1 MLTDLSNFLFLVLNI
16 EVVPLYD
23 EVQSD
28 ERRIMGVHGTAPP
41 SSREG
46 GEAEGRRQEEDRR
59 DPLRPQDRD
68 ILEQL
73 PKELRGRHHCV
84 EEVARLGGAGVWKR
98 VMGTFVSRRY

>member
-1 MLTDLSNFLFLVLNI
+1 MKFN
-16 EVVPLYD
+16 
-23 EVQSD
+23 QMSD
-28 ERRIMGVHGTAPP
+28 ELWEFMEPLLPPHAKAPP

-46 GEAEGRRQEEDRR
+46 GEAEGRRQEDDRR